1 MHLDFS
7 FNVFFFF
14 FWVRRL
20 IFEMKS
26 FVLKYVIGALKN
38 VNFFIDVEGES
49 FDCFLKIYDF
59 SVEMKWF
66 VLIFFRNPTMSF
78 C

>member
-7 FNVFFFF
+7 FNVFFF

-38 VNFFIDVEGES
+38 VNFFIDVVGES
-49 FDCFLKIYDF
+49 CGLLFKIYD
-59 SVEMKWF
+59 KWF
-66 VLIFFRNPTMSF
+66 VLIFYRNPTMVF